1 VLSGLAAVAG
11 VAITAML
18 TSGTNLASLLSAGGA
33 GVSSAPVGVPSLAS
47 IYSLGMN
54 QFGIVIAAVFGLTP
68 TLLIGALQNQ
78 GDRYRDNIESTM
90 PHTS

>member
-1 VLSGLAAVAG
+1 
-11 VAITAML
+11 ML
-18 TSGTNLASLLSAGGA
+18 TGGTNLASLLSAGGA
-33 GVSSAPVGVPSLAS
+33 GGSSAPVGVPSLAS

-78 GDRYRDNIESTM
+78 ADTYRDNIQST
-90 PHTS
+90 TSHSN